1 MLAACLVVPYRACR
15 ITSLHGRASLPV
27 RHAVGRH
34 CTCGVERAEKPRR
47 ARLHLSTARG
57 RADEVKQWLSFRQ
70 TFRREERT
78 LAAASYG
85 LLGVGEAAALP
96 KGQDRVDL
104 VLEDGDR
111 GAVDWCPL

>member
-1 MLAACLVVPYRACR
+1 M
-15 ITSLHGRASLPV
+15 
-27 RHAVGRH
+27 
-34 CTCGVERAEKPRR
+34 
-47 ARLHLSTARG
+47 STARG

-70 TFRREERT
+70 IFHLEERN
-78 LAAASYG
+78 LAAASDG
-85 LLGVGEAAALP
+85 LLGVGEAATLP